1 MAKPSKPQQ
10 RVQPTPLI
18 SPTPPLTLP
27 TPETSTIEASESD
40 FGAMPVKETTDKP
53 VASALPISN
62 IKKDMVQTRPKKP
75 NAPTLKSGSLLPS
88 AYKLEHLKTAVDAAG
103 STEKL
108 LLILHHVEEAGG
120 KSEVSEN
127 IETYRVLKAVLDE
140 GMAAKADA

>member
-1 MAKPSKPQQ
+1 MAKPGKPQQ
-10 RVQPTPLI
+10 RVQPAPLT

-27 TPETSTIEASESD
+27 TPESPTVEASESD
-40 FGAMPVKETTDKP
+40 FGAMPAKETTDKP
-53 VASALPISN
+53 VASVPSISN
-62 IKKDMVQTRPKKP
+62 IRKDMVQTRPKKP
-75 NAPTLKSGSLLPS
+75 NAPTPKSGSLLPS
-88 AYKLEHLKTAVDAAG
+88 AYQLEHLKAAVDAAG

-140 GMAAKADA
+140 GIAEKVDA